1 MEKIMN
7 NTPNKSGTFEAQQKL
22 MLFKIMGELPNLI
35 CLAVAALVSQS
46 MLVWMDLIDA
56 VNLLLSTT
64 LVYIFS
70 VKLQKN
76 LSYQYNYGTGKLEAV
91 VSLCCDMLLFVS
103 LVIAT
108 VFAVNDF
115 IYPKQPSQ
123 LIIWVVLLKLV
134 NVLFDVYVLIE
145 QKKNQMNSSLYHA
158 ELGANVKVLLSDGSL
173 FVILIVTYFLRDA
186 RWAWYISPIF
196 TLGLVVLLGYS
207 TGLRTRKVVIELM
220 DMTCDEKTQH
230 SIIKVLVSLY
240 DQYDEFFEV
249 KSRTNGDS
257 LLVDVYLRFLPETTF
272 AQIGQF
278 VNTAS
283 KKLRNLNPNIV
294 LNVVI
299 REE

>member
-1 MEKIMN
+1 MN

-22 MLFKIMGELPNLI
+22 MVFKLMGELPNLI
-35 CLAVAALVSQS
+35 CLLVAALVSQS

>member
-1 MEKIMN
+1 MN

-35 CLAVAALVSQS
+35 CLLVAALVSQS

-158 ELGANVKVLLSDGSL
+158 ELGTNVKALLSDGGL
-173 FVILIVTYFLRDA
+173 FVILFVTYFLRDA

-249 KSRTNGDS
+249 KSRTNGDK

>member
-1 MEKIMN
+1 MN

>member
-1 MEKIMN
+1 MN

-22 MLFKIMGELPNLI
+22 MVFKIMGELPNLI

-249 KSRTNGDS
+249 KSRTNGDK

-283 KKLRNLNPNIV
+283 KKLRDLNPNIV

>member
-35 CLAVAALVSQS
+35 CLLVAALVSQS

-158 ELGANVKVLLSDGSL
+158 ELGTNVKALLSDGGL
-173 FVILIVTYFLRDA
+173 FVILFVTYFLRDA

-249 KSRTNGDS
+249 KSRTNGDK
-257 LLVDVYLRFLPETTF
+257 LLVDVYLRFLPKTTF